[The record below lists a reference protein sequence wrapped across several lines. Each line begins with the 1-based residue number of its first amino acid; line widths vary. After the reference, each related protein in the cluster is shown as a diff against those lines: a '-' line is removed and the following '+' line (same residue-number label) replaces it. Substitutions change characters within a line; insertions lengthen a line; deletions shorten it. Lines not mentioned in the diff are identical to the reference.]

1 MKVEEDVGHRSQRKI
16 IQRLS
21 SDEEEEGEI
30 DYAPF
35 MGNIMNE
42 TGDESDVSHCSLV
55 THVSREGGD
64 APVRKPEEALTGN
77 KGGKPKQQ
85 RAVKQPLFSRR
96 IVQETPKAISTWKF
110 GWSRSIRTRSQTIE
124 KRAVLAEYF

>member
-1 MKVEEDVGHRSQRKI
+1 M

-30 DYAPF
+30 APF
-35 MGNIMNE
+35 TGNIMNE

-55 THVSREGGD
+55 TCVSREGGD

-77 KGGKPKQQ
+77 KGRKPKQQ
-85 RAVKQPLFSRR
+85 RAVKQPF
-96 IVQETPKAISTWKF
+96 VF
-110 GWSRSIRTRSQTIE
+110 
-124 KRAVLAEYF
+124 